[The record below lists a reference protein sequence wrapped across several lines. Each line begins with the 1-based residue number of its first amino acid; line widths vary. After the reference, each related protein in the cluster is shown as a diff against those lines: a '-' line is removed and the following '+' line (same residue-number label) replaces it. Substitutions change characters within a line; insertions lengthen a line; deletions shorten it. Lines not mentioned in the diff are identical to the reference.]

1 MEARKTAG
9 LSRLPVGPYTLGDGG
24 VGRNFWGSAA
34 PLAQPAGNI
43 SPQIIHFICRQT
55 AQCLLGL
62 QPSPVKHTHSTVF
75 CAPTSSPVS
84 GGAQV
89 TGPLCEE
96 AGPTETTGGAPLCGV
111 SFSPKYMKSNAP
123 RLFCHSPVIAVF
135 CSLRSL
141 LKVSFHGEGNGNPL
155 RYSCLGN
162 PMDKGTFMR
171 SQKSQTGLS
180 D

>member
-1 MEARKTAG
+1 MGGWGGT
-9 LSRLPVGPYTLGDGG
+9 SGDQQ
-24 VGRNFWGSAA
+24 
-34 PLAQPAGNI
+34 PLWHSLQVI
-43 SPQIIHFICRQT
+43 SPLRSFTLSADRQLS
-55 AQCLLGL
+55 ASWVCSHL
-62 QPSPVKHTHSTVF
+62 QLNTLTPVF